1 MNRLHRY
8 ILVLFLVASIT
19 SLLSCNKNFLNRYPE
34 SDLTAQNFFKDAN
47 DLETYTNGLY
57 SFLPGYYIALSDEQS
72 DNYEGS
78 PYNKVVAGQIT
89 VPTTAT
95 QSVNWEVNAGSA
107 NWNWSFLTQVN
118 YFLENY
124 QQANAPMAD
133 LNNYAGVARFFRAWF
148 YFEKVKQYG
157 DVPWY
162 STQVLPTDSAALYKA
177 RDPRVLVM
185 DSVLADLRFAV
196 ANIYPTTTVS
206 GTITQPAAL
215 ALMARVCLHEG
226 TYRKYHGLADWQSFV
241 QLADSAA
248 QAVMSS
254 NAYGLYTT
262 GNAAQDYRTLFLTH
276 SPSDPQNKEIIL
288 ANYYSNALHVT
299 TPLDGDMVAYGHCMT
314 KDLMNT
320 YLTSAGTPFTEVAGY
335 DTMMIRSE
343 FNNRDPRM
351 AQTVLAPTV
360 TYGTLVGWKIWGPA
374 PTGYQQTKYYDTLTP
389 SYNTNYNA
397 ALIFRY
403 AEILLIHAEAKA
415 ELGTLT
421 QSDLDASVNLLRAR
435 AGMPSLSMAVSLDP
449 VLATAY
455 PNVSGGLKNV
465 LLEIRRERRV
475 ELAGEGLRY
484 DDLMRWSVGA
494 LMAKPF
500 LGMYFPG
507 LGAYDLNADGQIDY
521 ELVTS
526 LPANPVAGVTY
537 KVLGTD
543 FFLTNGSSGNLIP
556 YPNLVKT
563 FVDPQDYLFPL
574 PTTELLL
581 NTNLTQNPGW

>member
-1 MNRLHRY
+1 MNKFNRY
-8 ILVLFLVASIT
+8 LLLVFLVAGSGC
-19 SLLSCNKNFLNRYPE
+19 LFSCNKNFLNRYPE
-34 SDLTAQNFFKDAN
+34 SDLTAQNFFKNSD

-57 SFLPGYYIALSDEQS
+57 SFLPGYYIGLSDEQS
-72 DNYEGS
+72 DNYES
-78 PYNKVVAGQIT
+78 NPYNKVVAEQIT
-89 VPTTAT
+89 VPTSAT

-107 NWNWSFLTQVN
+107 NWTWTFLTQVN
-118 YFLENY
+118 YFLQNY
-124 QQANAPMAD
+124 QQAVAPASD

-162 STQVLPTDSAALYKA
+162 STEIQPTDSASLYKA
-177 RDPRVLVM
+177 RDPRALVM

-196 ANIYPTTTVS
+196 ANIYPTASS
-206 GTITQPAAL
+206 GMINQAAAL

-226 TYRKYHGLADWQSFV
+226 TYREYHGLTGGQAFI

-248 QAVMSS
+248 QAIMSGNGYS
-254 NAYGLYTT
+254 LYST
-262 GNAAQDYRTLFLTH
+262 GNPTQDYSTLFLTH

-288 ANYYSNALHVT
+288 ANYYSTALHVT
-299 TPLDGDMVAYGHCMT
+299 TPLDGYIDAYGHSLT

-320 YLTSAGTPFTEVAGY
+320 YLTSAGTPFTAVPGY

-351 AQTVLAPTV
+351 AQTVIPPTV
-360 TYGTLVGWKIWGPA
+360 SYGLLAGWHVWGAA
-374 PTGYQQTKYYDTLTP
+374 PTGYQQIKYYDTLTP

-421 QSDLDASVNLLRAR
+421 QADLDASINLLRAR
-435 AGMPSLSMAVSLDP
+435 VGMPSLTMSVALDP
-449 VLATAY
+449 VLAAAY
-455 PNVSGGLKNV
+455 PNVSGALKNV

-475 ELAGEGLRY
+475 ELACEGLRY

-500 LGMYFPG
+500 TGMYFPG

-521 ELVTS
+521 DLVTS
-526 LPANPVAGVTY
+526 LPANPLAGVTY

-543 FFLTNGSSGNLIP
+543 FFLTNGSTGNVIP

-563 FVDPQDYLFPL
+563 FIDPQDYLFPL